1 MKNNAGKKKKSPSR
15 EKYEIEHPTVSARL
29 PIEVREKL
37 LANLKILGMSL
48 PNAFEIL
55 AGELEIKAK
64 PVEEVRK
71 AGYEEAKNRY
81 MVTHPCAIC
90 GEPIPIT
97 NPKIKEVAG
106 RFMTEHG
113 WGHVKCHEQRR
124 QS

>member
-1 MKNNAGKKKKSPSR
+1 MKKGRNNRKKSPSR
-15 EKYEIEHPTVSARL
+15 EKYEKEHPTVSARL

-48 PNAFEIL
+48 PNAFEVL

-64 PVEEVRK
+64 PIEEARK
-71 AGYEEAKNRY
+71 VGYEEAKKLY
-81 MVTHPCAIC
+81 TVTYLCSLC

-97 NPKIKEVAG
+97 NPKTKEAAG
-106 RFMTEHG
+106 RYMTERG
-113 WGHVKCHEQRR
+113 WGHVRCHEQRR